1 MQARTQKVFEVDLEN
16 GEVVVVEAISP
27 LLLRKLWA
35 RAEELYPDPDPRQY
49 DTPLVHAA
57 IEGLMKQGE
66 ESDEYKRASALSFNK
81 QNSFVCTAVIEHG
94 VVIDTKEGRAATLA
108 RLRPKLERLRQHLG
122 DTMPEDDWQAAV
134 MFCLISTRR
143 DVSRIAEASKDAL
156 KEEEVKDWMRVFQ
169 RPL

>member
-1 MQARTQKVFEVDLEN
+1 MAGRTQKVFEVDLEN

-35 RAEELYPDPDPRQY
+35 RAEEVYPDPDPRQY
-49 DTPLVHAA
+49 DQPLVHAA
-57 IEGLMKQGE
+57 IDGLMKQGE
-66 ESDEYKRASALSFNK
+66 ESDAYKRARMEAFNK
-81 QNSFVCTAVIEHG
+81 QNGFVSVAVIEHG
-94 VVIDTKEGRAATLA
+94 VVIDTKEGREATLT
-108 RLRPKLERLRQHLG
+108 RLHPKLERLRQHLG
-122 DTMPEDDWQAAV
+122 DAMPEDDWQAAV

-143 DVSRIAEASKDAL
+143 DVSRIVEASKDAL